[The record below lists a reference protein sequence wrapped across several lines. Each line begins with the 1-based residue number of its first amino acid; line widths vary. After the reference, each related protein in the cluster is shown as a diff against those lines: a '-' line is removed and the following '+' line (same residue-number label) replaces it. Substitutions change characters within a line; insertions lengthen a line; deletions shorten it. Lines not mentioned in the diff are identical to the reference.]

1 MPWITTCPRIF
12 RPSYG
17 SGLTYNIVN
26 ITVVVALAIAMIF
39 VIPSV
44 HSILC
49 SVFVRGAGKGM
60 PGRGLPIFESM
71 VKQV

>member
-1 MPWITTCPRIF
+1 MVPWITTSPGIF
-12 RPSYG
+12 TPSYG
-17 SGLTYNIVN
+17 PGLTYNIVN

-49 SVFVRGAGKGM
+49 SVFGREAGKGQSGK
-60 PGRGLPIFESM
+60 PLQNS
-71 VKQV
+71 KK

>member
-1 MPWITTCPRIF
+1 MTTTTSLRIF

-49 SVFVRGAGKGM
+49 SVFVRGAGEGK
-60 PGRGLPIFESM
+60 PGRGLPIFDGM